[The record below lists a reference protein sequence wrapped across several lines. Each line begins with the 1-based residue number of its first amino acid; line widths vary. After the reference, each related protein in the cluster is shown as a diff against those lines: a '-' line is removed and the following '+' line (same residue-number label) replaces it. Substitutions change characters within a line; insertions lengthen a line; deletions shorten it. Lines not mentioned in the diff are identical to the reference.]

1 MKKQF
6 LLPVTA
12 AAAGAV
18 LFVLRLLQRK
28 TAFESATGLA
38 IKEHPLT
45 IVPVIL
51 LLTAGVLLFLLARKL
66 PRSTEDTFP
75 ASFSTTDAGVLT
87 LPVMGILLMLLSGCV
102 NVLSFVQPDLI
113 PGSGML
119 STTTHL
125 LYAVTAAVPA
135 LAMFPAVSACRV
147 RDDSAERKAFDGI
160 CLLAAPVCLVV
171 RLVLSYRIYSINP
184 VLETYYAEVLAL
196 VLMTLAFYH
205 LSSFAF
211 SSGRSGSFAF
221 YSSFA
226 VVVSLSALGGSGSFP
241 DLLLYAGGAL
251 TLLGFLL
258 LYLQEPPAES
268 NDL

>member
-38 IKEHPLT
+38 VKGHPLT
-45 IVPVIL
+45 IAPVIL
-51 LLTAGVLLFLLARKL
+51 LLAAGIILFLLARKL
-66 PRSTEDTFP
+66 PRGTEDTFP
-75 ASFSTTDAGVLT
+75 ASFSTTDAGSLS

-102 NVLSFVQPDLI
+102 NVLSFEQPDLI
-113 PGSGML
+113 PGSETL

-135 LAMFPAVSACRV
+135 LAMFPAVSACRT
-147 RDDSAERKAFDGI
+147 RDDAAQHKAFDGV

-184 VLETYYAEVLAL
+184 VLQTYYAEVLAL

-211 SSGRSGSFAF
+211 SRGRSGSFAF

-226 VVVSLSALGGSGSFP
+226 AVAGLAALGGSGSFP
-241 DLLLYAGGAL
+241 DLLLYGGGSLA
-251 TLLGFLL
+251 LLGFLL
-258 LYLQEPPAES
+258 LYLQESPAES
-268 NDL
+268 N